1 MRIRRKMLAG
11 YGVAFALLGVVLLWA
26 IANLVSLGR
35 ATDAILRE
43 NYRSILAAEQ
53 MLQTLARQDK
63 LVRDSA
69 MGLDAE
75 ALPAFRKEEA
85 AFFESLAKAK
95 DNITIH
101 EEGGVL
107 RNRRDGVPCFPGR
120 GKRSFDAGGDGFGV
134 QSAVPTI
141 RARCCRAW
149 TGPRMHAVHSK
160 SLNEDHMFSASMNA
174 GRVASRAIWSTL
186 AVGLVAMVLGI
197 EIQPGFSRRLVH
209 PISELTRA
217 TRRLTE
223 GDYDVR
229 VPAGRRR

>member
-26 IANLVSLGR
+26 IAKLVSLGR

-85 AFFESLAKAK
+85 AFF
-95 DNITIH
+95 
-101 EEGGVL
+101 
-107 RNRRDGVPCFPGR
+107 
-120 GKRSFDAGGDGFGV
+120 
-134 QSAVPTI
+134 
-141 RARCCRAW
+141 
-149 TGPRMHAVHSK
+149 
-160 SLNEDHMFSASMNA
+160 
-174 GRVASRAIWSTL
+174 
-186 AVGLVAMVLGI
+186 
-197 EIQPGFSRRLVH
+197 
-209 PISELTRA
+209 
-217 TRRLTE
+217 
-223 GDYDVR
+223 
-229 VPAGRRR
+229 